1 MKAICSRRIT
11 VALLALTAIAGCST
25 QPQPG
30 VDGTVV
36 PTTAATVAADAT
48 GPGAYIGEALNAVG
62 TPVSVRVL
70 VAANPAAPPDGN
82 AAAVAAYLRRART
95 ALRLAAS
102 EVRFVTVEIDNT
114 GQIDPVPLP
123 SNVDVLN
130 AEGRGA
136 NFRPAYDV
144 VRELQEQ
151 LPADDDASEVGQALV
166 QRLLVREGQVRPGQ
180 VVRVPYVSSD
190 PLSDVAQVVVN
201 GSLGRKEA
209 A

>member
-1 MKAICSRRIT
+1 MKTTSRTRLT
-11 VALLALTAIAGCST
+11 VALVALTAAGACST
-25 QPQPG
+25 QPDPG
-30 VDGTVV
+30 AGTPVV
-36 PTTAATVAADAT
+36 PTAVASAPAEST
-48 GPGAYIGEALNAVG
+48 GPGAYVGEALNAVG
-62 TPVSVRVL
+62 TPVPVRVL
-70 VAANPAAPPDGN
+70 VAASTTAAPEGD

-95 ALRLAAS
+95 ALGLPAS
-102 EVRFVTVEIDNT
+102 EVRFVTVELDNT

-123 SNVDVLN
+123 DNVDVLN

-144 VRELQEQ
+144 VEELQDQ
-151 LPADDDASEVGQALV
+151 LPADDATAEVGQALA

-209 A
+209 T

>member
-166 QRLLVREGQVRPGQ
+166 QQLLVREGQVRPGQ